1 MISLL
6 CNNKHHSVILGSNKF
21 HLLSPLNCNVCLLFR
36 TIPIVTMTII
46 KVMHAIL
53 GMIESGEKDH
63 SSLVVKALFISFQHQ
78 GQSGDHS
85 YLYII

>member
-1 MISLL
+1 MTSLL
-6 CNNKHHSVILGSNKF
+6 CNNKHHNVILGSNKF

-36 TIPIVTMTII
+36 TIAIVTMTII

-63 SSLVVKALFISFQHQ
+63 PNNDMSCGKGFVHFIPTPGSVR
-78 GQSGDHS
+78 G
-85 YLYII
+85 L